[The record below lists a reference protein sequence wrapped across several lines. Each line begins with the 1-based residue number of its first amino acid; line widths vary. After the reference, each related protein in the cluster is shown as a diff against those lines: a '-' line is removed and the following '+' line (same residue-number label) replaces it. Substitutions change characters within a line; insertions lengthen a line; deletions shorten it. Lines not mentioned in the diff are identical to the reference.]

1 VSLSKRVSKNNSYVV
16 TKQWLK
22 NENFIN
28 NGNSKQVMAR
38 KKVAILTCG
47 GTPAMS
53 LSPTL
58 KVKYNG
64 PELINK
70 FPSLETLA
78 DLEVDEVFSK
88 DSSEMKPQDWQI
100 ITERAHHYVMRDDI
114 SGIVVIHGTDTMED
128 TLMAVALMIRNLN
141 KPIVFTGTQVPAEKD
156 MHHAEKLFYDSVL
169 TAANSGINDVV
180 LCFSGDE
187 TSTFTNL
194 YRASTAFKFSTHKY
208 DAFRSWDGPIV
219 AIVDGKFKFSPQYNS
234 HQYKI
239 TKPTEFPLLKTN
251 LELNVGYANV
261 VIGTDYGEQIISN
274 IITPREE
281 VIPQDKVTPRN
292 RGYILGTNTDGYD
305 LLSHTRDAEAKAT
318 LKALEAGLVVGVVSN
333 DGSPVILAN
342 GIDIQLREK
351 GAVPLGR
358 MNFRK
363 ALVKLSWVLGQ
374 TQDNEEARRMLA
386 YDYCGEIPPNSF
398 DTEMKPF
405 HHTD

>member
-1 VSLSKRVSKNNSYVV
+1 
-16 TKQWLK
+16 
-22 NENFIN
+22 
-28 NGNSKQVMAR
+28 MAK

-53 LSPTL
+53 PNPTL
-58 KVKYNG
+58 KVKYTG
-64 PELINK
+64 PELIK
-70 FPSLETLA
+70 QFPSLDSLA
-78 DLEVDEVFSK
+78 GIEVDEVFSK
-88 DSSEMKPQDWQI
+88 DSSDMKPKDWSTI
-100 ITERAHHYVMRDDI
+100 AERAHHYVMRDDI
-114 SGIVVIHGTDTMED
+114 SGIVIIHGTDTMED

-156 MHHAEKLFYDSVL
+156 MHHAERHFYDSVL

-208 DAFRSWDGPIV
+208 DAFRSWDGPIASV
-219 AIVDGKFKFSPQYNS
+219 VDGKFRFGSQYKDPNYKDI
-234 HQYKI
+234 QYKI
-239 TKPTEFPLLKTN
+239 TKPTEQPLLKTN
-251 LELNVGYANV
+251 LELNVGYAGV
-261 VIGTDYGEQIISN
+261 VPGTDYGEKISSN
-274 IITPREE
+274 IIPSRGE
-281 VIPQDKVTPRN
+281 VIPREGVISREGVVSRERAIPRD

-305 LLSHTRDAEAKAT
+305 LLSHTRDAEAQAT
-318 LKALEAGLVVGVVSN
+318 LRALEAGLVVGVVSN

-342 GIDIQLREK
+342 GIDIQLRER

-374 TQDNEEARRMLA
+374 TQDKEEARRMLA
-386 YDYCGEIPPNSF
+386 YNYCGELSPNSF
-398 DTEMKPF
+398 DKEMKPYQHIEEERDSLIF
-405 HHTD
+405 